1 MLELFQ
7 SLCRYS
13 SKLALFSFLVLG
25 ITNVFPVIAQSS
37 VIYEAKAE
45 TKETKPVEEKILG
58 EWRTEDPDTEETL
71 ILVFAPEGKLFLVF
85 EEREKTVALEAGYEI
100 NGETDPKELDIFFS
114 DEDKSLTVFAFQ
126 GEDKLLIENTSPGDP
141 RPEKLGEEYLVFT
154 KISDRTEL
162 AEDVELIAPEE
173 FDSATQPSIPVQY
186 INILGLAQ
194 QSYFQEKG
202 KFATNLEEM
211 GIVATLESQFYRYAI
226 DSPANDS
233 PANEEERVFITAIP
247 KESEL
252 PSYTGAILVTG
263 EDELVTGICRTDESS
278 FLPPVVN
285 LDNLDAEGEI
295 LCPDG
300 SSLIQGK

>member
-7 SLCRYS
+7 YLCRHS
-13 SKLALFSFLVLG
+13 SKLALLSFFVLG
-25 ITNVFPVIAQSS
+25 VTNVSPIVAQPPVTF
-37 VIYEAKAE
+37 EAKAE
-45 TKETKPVEEKILG
+45 TQENKPVEERILG
-58 EWRTEDPDTEETL
+58 EWQTKDSQTEETL
-71 ILVFAPEGKLFLVF
+71 ILIFAPEGKLFLVF

-100 NGETDPKELDIFFS
+100 NGEAEPKELDIFFS
-114 DEDKSLTVFAFQ
+114 DKDKSLTVFAFQ
-126 GEDKLLIENTSPGDP
+126 GEDQLLIENTSPGDP

-162 AEDVELIAPEE
+162 ADNVELIAPEE
-173 FDSATQPSIPVQY
+173 FDSATQPSIPIQY

-211 GIVATLESQFYRYAI
+211 GIVATLESQLYRYAI
-226 DSPANDS
+226 DSPT
-233 PANEEERVFITAIP
+233 NEEKKVFITAIP
-247 KESEL
+247 KEAEL

-263 EDELVTGICRTDESS
+263 EDDMVTGICRTDESS
-278 FLPPVVN
+278 FLPPVIN

-295 LCPDG
+295 MCPIG

>member
-7 SLCRYS
+7 SLCRHS
-13 SKLALFSFLVLG
+13 SKLALLSFLVWG
-25 ITNVFPVIAQSS
+25 VTNVSPVVAQPT
-37 VIYEAKAE
+37 VTFKAKAE
-45 TKETKPVEEKILG
+45 TQENKPVGEKILG

-71 ILVFAPEGKLFLVF
+71 ILVFAPEGKLFFVF
-85 EEREKTVALEAGYEI
+85 EEREKTVALEVGYKI
-100 NGETDPKELDIFFS
+100 NGEVEPKELDIFFS

-126 GEDKLLIENTSPGDP
+126 GDDQLLIENTSPGDP

-162 AEDVELIAPEE
+162 AEEVELIAPEE

-202 KFATNLEEM
+202 NFATALEEM

-226 DSPANDS
+226 DSPAN
-233 PANEEERVFITAIP
+233 EENRVFITAIP

-252 PSYTGAILVTG
+252 PSYTGAILVTE
-263 EDELVTGICRTDESS
+263 EDDLVTGICRTNESS
-278 FLPPVVN
+278 FLPPAIN
-285 LDNLDAEGEI
+285 LDNLDGEGEI
-295 LCPDG
+295 ICPDG